1 MSDLLDRLSQMADQ
15 IIPDY
20 VDILPVLVNRGWTC
34 INPFAADPD
43 YVGVLSPYK
52 LGDVSR
58 AALKANVAYMGDHP
72 CVIFHRNDIPQL
84 YVPGET
90 GINQLGITYFL
101 TPNKEE
107 EPEDIWDRRFRWS
120 FLTTATVTH
129 LGNTY
134 SIDGKMLDA
143 SRDAVWDGLIAEAYR
158 VAYDQGYFGE
168 RAKRYA
174 RQLLRAQRAYGF
186 TRPLS
191 ALVHDIRLIP
201 WEV

>member
-1 MSDLLDRLSQMADQ
+1 MSKMLDLLSLMADQ
-15 IIPDY
+15 EIPNY
-20 VDILPVLVNRGWTC
+20 TDILPVLVKCGWTC
-34 INPFAADPD
+34 INPFSADPA
-43 YVGVLSPYK
+43 YVGVLAPYR

-58 AALKANVAYMGDHP
+58 CALKSNVAYMGEHP
-72 CVIFHRNDIPQL
+72 CVIFHRNDLPQL
-84 YVPGET
+84 YVPGEDD
-90 GINQLGITYFL
+90 IEQLGITYFI
-101 TPNKEE
+101 TPNNAE

-120 FLTTATVTH
+120 FLTTGTATH

-134 SIDGKMLDA
+134 SLDGKMLDA
-143 SRDAVWDGLIAEAYR
+143 SRDAVWDGLIAEAYQI
-158 VAYDQGYFGE
+158 ADEQGYKGE